1 MSTAIQKTEAIEGEV
16 VQAKPMGLALRG
28 ETFEELRRQAV
39 ALSPSSLIPKH
50 LRSQNKDPNEAKA
63 ETLANVT
70 LVLAYGAE
78 LGLGAVASLSG
89 VAVVNGRPFAES
101 QTLAAA
107 VRASGLCLYL
117 RRTEC
122 GQGKVTWET
131 HRRGEPSP
139 ESRTFTWEQA
149 TKAGLS
155 GRDTYKAHPER
166 MLSARALG
174 WLLRD
179 VYPDVAKGVGTE
191 AERDDYEQ
199 RATVTVL
206 SPASGVERAKE
217 AAKAALQERSGR
229 TSLENA
235 LLDSAM
241 VAKADN
247 AANGEPYEEE
257 KAAILAAEMAQG

>member
-1 MSTAIQKTEAIEGEV
+1 MTTAIQKTEAIEGEV
-16 VQAKPMGLALRG
+16 VHTKPMGLALRG
-28 ETFEELRRQAV
+28 ETFEDLRRQAV

-50 LRSQNKDPNEAKA
+50 LRGQRPE

-89 VAVVNGRPFAES
+89 IAVVNGRPFAES

-117 RRTEC
+117 RRTEAA
-122 GQGKVTWET
+122 GGKVTWET
-131 HRRGEPSP
+131 HRRGDPAP
-139 ESRTFTWEQA
+139 ESRTFTWEMA
-149 TKAGLS
+149 GKAGLN

-179 VYPDVAKGVGTE
+179 VYPDVVRGVGSE
-191 AERDDYEQ
+191 AEREDEAL
-199 RATVTVL
+199 RAA
-206 SPASGVERAKE
+206 PAPTLTGIAGAKE
-217 AAKAALQERSGR
+217 NARKALEATTPSTHAAE
-229 TSLENA
+229 
-235 LLDSAM
+235 
-241 VAKADN
+241 V
-247 AANGEPYEEE
+247 GEMSEAE
-257 KAAILAAEMAQG
+257 KAEILAQEKALAEPGSEG

>member
-1 MSTAIQKTEAIEGEV
+1 MSTGIVKAEETKAVEGEV
-16 VQAKPMGLALRG
+16 VQTRPMGLALRG

-39 ALSPSSLIPKH
+39 ALSPSNLIPKH
-50 LRSQNKDPNEAKA
+50 LRSQNKDEKMAQQ

-89 VAVVNGRPFAES
+89 IAVVNGRPFAES

-117 RRTEC
+117 RRTEAA
-122 GQGKVTWET
+122 GGKVTWET
-131 HRRGEPSP
+131 HRRGEPTP
-139 ESRTFTWEQA
+139 ESRTFTWEMA
-149 TKAGLS
+149 GKAGLS

-179 VYPDVAKGVGTE
+179 VYPDVTKGVGSE
-191 AERDDYEQ
+191 AEREDEQ
-199 RATVTVL
+199 HR
-206 SPASGVERAKE
+206 PAPQPALSGVAGAKE
-217 AAKAALQERSGR
+217 AVQRK
-229 TSLENA
+229 
-235 LLDSAM
+235 
-241 VAKADN
+241 
-247 AANGEPYEEE
+247 
-257 KAAILAAEMAQG
+257 LAASTALASSSVSEAVPVSVGPTAEERAEILRMEMQLAEPGSEG

>member
-1 MSTAIQKTEAIEGEV
+1 MSTEAKQEEKQQTMV
-16 VQAKPMGLALRG
+16 VAQQPALALRG

-50 LRSQNKDPNEAKA
+50 LRGKDDK

-89 VAVVNGRPFAES
+89 IAVVNGRPFAES

-117 RRTEC
+117 RRTEAA
-122 GQGKVTWET
+122 GGKVTWET
-131 HRRGEPSP
+131 QRRGDPSP
-139 ESRTFTWEQA
+139 ESRTFTWEMA
-149 TKAGLS
+149 GKAGLN

-179 VYPDVAKGVGTE
+179 VYPDVVKGLGTE
-191 AERDDYEQ
+191 AEREDYQ
-199 RATVTVL
+199 QAATVTVL
-206 SPASGVERAKE
+206 PPVSGVERAKE
-217 AAKAALQERSGR
+217 AVRKTLEAKTASTHTAEM
-229 TSLENA
+229 N
-235 LLDSAM
+235 
-241 VAKADN
+241 
-247 AANGEPYEEE
+247 EPTDEE
-257 KAAILAAEMAQG
+257 KAAILVQEKAMGEPGSAG

>member
-1 MSTAIQKTEAIEGEV
+1 MMTAIQKVEEKPIEVEV
-16 VQAKPMGLALRG
+16 VQARPAGLALRG
-28 ETFEELRRQAV
+28 DTFEDLRRQAV

-50 LRSQNKDPNEAKA
+50 LRSQSKE

-89 VAVVNGRPFAES
+89 IAVVNGRPFAES

-117 RRTEC
+117 RRSEC
-122 GQGKVTWET
+122 AQGKVTWET
-131 HRRGEPSP
+131 HRRGDPAP
-139 ESRTFTWEQA
+139 ESRTFTWEMA
-149 TKAGLS
+149 GKAGLN

-179 VYPDVAKGVGTE
+179 VYPDVVKGVGSD
-191 AERDDYEQ
+191 AEREDEALRYAAPAVPAGVAGAKSVVKAHLEAKTASADSSEIAQ
-199 RATVTVL
+199 WEPDAT
-206 SPASGVERAKE
+206 
-217 AAKAALQERSGR
+217 
-229 TSLENA
+229 
-235 LLDSAM
+235 
-241 VAKADN
+241 
-247 AANGEPYEEE
+247 E
-257 KAAILAAEMAQG
+257 KAAILAKENEPGSDG

>member
-1 MSTAIQKTEAIEGEV
+1 MSTETKQEETH
-16 VQAKPMGLALRG
+16 LAASVAQGTLSLR
-28 ETFEELRRQAV
+28 ESTFEALHRQAR

-50 LRSQNKDPNEAKA
+50 LRGKDNT

-89 VAVVNGRPFAES
+89 IAVVNGRPFAES

-107 VRASGLCLYL
+107 VRASGHCLYL

-179 VYPDVAKGVGTE
+179 VYPDVTKGLGTE

-206 SPASGVERAKE
+206 SPVSGVERAKE
-217 AAKAALQERSGR
+217 AAKAALQSRDVPAGTLAADAADAVGMS
-229 TSLENA
+229 SHA
-235 LLDSAM
+235 LGA
-241 VAKADN
+241 VAV
-247 AANGEPYEEE
+247 NGEPSEDE
-257 KAAILAAEMAQG
+257 KAAIRAAEMEAS

>member
-1 MSTAIQKTEAIEGEV
+1 MSGAIQKADALEGEV

-50 LRSQNKDPNEAKA
+50 LRSQNKDEKQAQA

-89 VAVVNGRPFAES
+89 IAVVNGRPFAES

-107 VRASGLCLYL
+107 VRASGFCLYL

-131 HRRGEPSP
+131 HRRGEPTP

-191 AERDDYEQ
+191 AEREDEMY
-199 RATVTVL
+199 RAAPTL
-206 SPASGVERAKE
+206 ELSGVAG
-217 AAKAALQERSGR
+217 AKAAAQAALQAS
-229 TSLENA
+229 NI
-235 LLDSAM
+235 LLDRSSSAGPM
-241 VAKADN
+241 PIT
-247 AANGEPYEEE
+247 NGEPSEEE
-257 KAAILAAEMAQG
+257 KAAILAAEMEAAK

>member
-1 MSTAIQKTEAIEGEV
+1 MSGAIQKADVLEGEI

-50 LRSQNKDPNEAKA
+50 LRSQNKDEKQAQA

-89 VAVVNGRPFAES
+89 IAVVNGRPFAES

-131 HRRGEPSP
+131 HRRGEPTP

-191 AERDDYEQ
+191 AEREDEEA
-199 RATVTVL
+199 RRPAVTFM
-206 SPASGVERAKE
+206 PGVAG
-217 AAKAALQERSGR
+217 AKAAAQIALQARNSAEVFESAPVAERVPV
-229 TSLENA
+229 T
-235 LLDSAM
+235 
-241 VAKADN
+241 
-247 AANGEPYEEE
+247 NGEPSEEE
-257 KAAILAAEMAQG
+257 KRAILAAEMEPGSNG

>member
-1 MSTAIQKTEAIEGEV
+1 MTTAITKADEKQVVQGEV
-16 VQAKPMGLALRG
+16 LQTRPMGLALRG
-28 ETFEELRRQAV
+28 DTFEDLRRQAV

-50 LRSQNKDPNEAKA
+50 LRSQNKNEQEAKA

-89 VAVVNGRPFAES
+89 IAVVNGRPFAES

-117 RRTEC
+117 RRSEC
-122 GQGKVTWET
+122 AQGKVTWET
-131 HRRGEPSP
+131 HRRGDPAP
-139 ESRTFTWEQA
+139 ESRTFTWEMA
-149 TKAGLS
+149 GKAGLN

-179 VYPDVAKGVGTE
+179 VYPDVVKGMGSE
-191 AERDDYEQ
+191 AEREDEQ
-199 RATVTVL
+199 MRVAPPPV
-206 SPASGVERAKE
+206 PPGIAGAKE
-217 AAKAALQERSGR
+217 KVRAHIEAKTTSTEAAETAAW
-229 TSLENA
+229 
-235 LLDSAM
+235 
-241 VAKADN
+241 
-247 AANGEPYEEE
+247 EPSEAE
-257 KAAILAAEMAQG
+257 KAAIRVQEME